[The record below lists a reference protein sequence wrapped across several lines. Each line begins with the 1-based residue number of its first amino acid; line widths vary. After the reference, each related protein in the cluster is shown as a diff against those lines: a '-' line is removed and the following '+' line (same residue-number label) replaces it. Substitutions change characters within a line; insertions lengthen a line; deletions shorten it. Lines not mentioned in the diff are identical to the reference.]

1 MSRAA
6 ARRPSLY
13 KKYRGAGELGE
24 IAIDRAGAGKKQSDS
39 QFV

>member
-6 ARRPSLY
+6 VRRPLLY

-24 IAIDRAGAGKKQSDS
+24 IAIDRPGWEEQSGS

>member
-6 ARRPSLY
+6 ARRSLLY

-24 IAIDRAGAGKKQSDS
+24 IAIDRVGAKEEQSDS

>member
-1 MSRAA
+1 
-6 ARRPSLY
+6 LY

-24 IAIDRAGAGKKQSDS
+24 IAIERAGAGEEQTDS